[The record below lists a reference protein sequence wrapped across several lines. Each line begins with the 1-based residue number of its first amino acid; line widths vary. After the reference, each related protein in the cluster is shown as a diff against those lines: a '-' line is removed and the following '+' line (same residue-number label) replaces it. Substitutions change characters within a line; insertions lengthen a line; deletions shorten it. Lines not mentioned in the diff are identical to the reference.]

1 MRERGD
7 LLSGSPKFPGIGKIN
22 SPPMRRRFLRASL
35 NVSNRDEEPFFH
47 LSFLAFYFFR
57 LLLLSLLGPLAQS
70 SLEES
75 ANLKARFNPRDLV
88 DEISPGIRLT
98 SISREVVRCPPGRET
113 NDLRL
118 GVGARMSSNFRSS
131 IDEKALIVV
140 VVSSLPSSSPS
151 SSSSVRVHV
160 SSGPRR
166 TLRALAGRIRHPGF
180 KTWPAVTDEGDGEG
194 TKGDS
199 NSSPSRSQSSP

>member
-1 MRERGD
+1 MKGESCARARRPIKRI
-7 LLSGSPKFPGIGKIN
+7 PKFLGIGKIN
-22 SPPMRRRFLRASL
+22 SPTMRRRFLRASL

-47 LSFLAFYFFR
+47 LSFLHFIFFAFFFF
-57 LLLLSLLGPLAQS
+57 SLLGPLAQS

-118 GVGARMSSNFRSS
+118 GVGEDVVELPKLYRRESSRRRRFIFAFVFTFVLVFSEGPRVKRAPPYFTGIGRTN
-131 IDEKALIVV
+131 
-140 VVSSLPSSSPS
+140 SSS
-151 SSSSVRVHV
+151 RV
-160 SSGPRR
+160 
-166 TLRALAGRIRHPGF
+166 
-180 KTWPAVTDEGDGEG
+180 
-194 TKGDS
+194 
-199 NSSPSRSQSSP
+199 